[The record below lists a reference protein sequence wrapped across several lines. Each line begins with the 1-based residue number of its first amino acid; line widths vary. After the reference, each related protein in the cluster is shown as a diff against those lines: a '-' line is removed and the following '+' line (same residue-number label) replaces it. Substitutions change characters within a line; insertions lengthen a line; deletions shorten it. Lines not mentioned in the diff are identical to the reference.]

1 MKKPMSFHHRPA
13 HQFKCLSLLCVLLLF
28 GDGFQ
33 TVNAQDRGNT
43 SAQEYG
49 DPVYRELG
57 GFAGFLGYNY
67 NHTAIF
73 SGLDNN
79 DSGRVREALG
89 SGITTQEV
97 NYYHE
102 FTSPDHDYYGAYTL
116 NNRTMSFTD
125 RKSVVSIAID
135 LVNAA
140 IAYPSTFLQ
149 APVCL
154 VYYGSSFDG
163 TVADISNI
171 RCDGFVEY
179 CYEKNGFRVW
189 RNQSYAD
196 NTWSIVLYPDY
207 HNDRPDM
214 TRNPEREAS
223 PWAQRGAPAGATG
236 PQVILDLGYSL
247 PDTKMTSA
255 SIIKVPTYQVTEVAG
270 NSYVD
275 VTVRATDESGIHIIG
290 YKKPGDANWSYSP
303 RQPQDP
309 TSDSYSYTVRVTTSG
324 YFYTFAEDNGGNYP
338 ASAQGY
344 VITVVATSVE
354 LVSPEKPM
362 SYSLSQNY
370 PNPFNPSTKI
380 GFAIAKKSFVSLKV
394 YDLLGKEVAMLVN
407 SEYLSG
413 NYEVAFVGTSLA
425 SGIYFYRL
433 QAGLFTET
441 KKLILLR

>member
-1 MKKPMSFHHRPA
+1 MKSLTNHFLHLGL
-13 HQFKCLSLLCVLLLF
+13 LSLFSLGAGV
-28 GDGFQ
+28 Q
-33 TVNAQDRGNT
+33 IVAAQDRGNT

-49 DPVYRELG
+49 DPVYRVLDG
-57 GFAGFLGYNY
+57 LAGFLGYNY

-73 SGLDNN
+73 SGLDNFHN
-79 DSGRVREALG
+79 EQVREALG
-89 SGITTQEV
+89 SGTTTHEV
-97 NYYHE
+97 SYDTE
-102 FTSPDHDYYGAYTL
+102 FTNYKGDASNYYGAYTL

-125 RKSVVSIAID
+125 RKSVVSLAID

-140 IAYPSTFLQ
+140 IAYPPLIP
-149 APVCL
+149 ACL
-154 VYYGSSFDG
+154 DYYGTTFDG
-163 TVADISNI
+163 TVADIMDI

-189 RNQSYAD
+189 RNQLYAD
-196 NTWSIVLYPDY
+196 TTWSIAKYPDY
-207 HNDRPDM
+207 HNDRPDI
-214 TRNPEREAS
+214 TRNPESEAS
-223 PWAQRGAPAGATG
+223 PWAQRGAPPGPTG
-236 PQVILDLGYSL
+236 PQVILDFGYIL

-255 SIIKVPTYQVTEVAG
+255 SVIKVPTYQVTQATG
-270 NSYVD
+270 SGYVD
-275 VTVRATDESGIHIIG
+275 VTVRATDESGIHYIG

-303 RQPQDP
+303 TQVQDP
-309 TSDSYSYTVRVTTSG
+309 TSDSYSYTVRVITSG
-324 YFYTFAEDNGGNYP
+324 YFYTFAVDNGGNYP
-338 ASAQGY
+338 ASAPGY
-344 VITVVATSVE
+344 LITVSATSVE
-354 LVSPEKPM
+354 QASSELPI
-362 SYSLSQNY
+362 SYSLGQNY

-394 YDLLGKEVAMLVN
+394 YDLLGKEVAVLVN

>member
-1 MKKPMSFHHRPA
+1 
-13 HQFKCLSLLCVLLLF
+13 LSLLCVLLLF
-28 GDGFQ
+28 GGGVQ

-67 NHTAIF
+67 NHTGIF
-73 SGLDNN
+73 SGLNN
-79 DSGRVREALG
+79 NHYGRVRQALG
-89 SGITTQEV
+89 SDTTTQEV
-97 NYYHE
+97 YYYDE
-102 FTSPDHDYYGAYTL
+102 FTSPVHDYYGAYTL

-125 RKSVVSIAID
+125 RKNVVNTASD

-207 HNDRPDM
+207 HNDRPDA

-236 PQVILDLGYSL
+236 PQVIIDLGYTL

-255 SIIKVPTYQVTEVAG
+255 SVIKVPTYQVTQVTG
-270 NSYVD
+270 NGYVD
-275 VTVRATDESGIHIIG
+275 VTVRATDESGIHYIG
-290 YKKPGDANWSYSP
+290 YKKPGDTVWIYSP
-303 RQPQDP
+303 TQPQDP
-309 TSDSYSYTVRVTTSG
+309 TSDTYSYTVRVTRSG
-324 YFYTFAEDNGGNYP
+324 NFYTFAVDNGGNYP
-338 ASAQGY
+338 LVSSGFL
-344 VITVVATSVE
+344 ITVVPTSVKR
-354 LVSPEKPM
+354 VSSEEPRT
-362 SYSLSQNY
+362 YSLGQNY

-380 GFAIAKKSFVSLKV
+380 GFVIAKKSFVSLKV
-394 YDLLGKEVAMLVN
+394 YDVLGKEVAVLVN

-413 NYEVAFVGTSLA
+413 NYEVPFVGTSLA

-441 KKLILLR
+441 KKLILLK